1 MKFSVSK
8 NFSKLMLT
16 ILISSTLNFCSAQTS
31 GLPDSVKSNSPKK
44 EFKQAINFCPIALAL
59 GIYSVNYER
68 MIGRHHGLMARVD
81 YESIPH
87 WLYKLDVKANG
98 KAAILNYRYH
108 IKGGL
113 QSFFIGSFMRYRVFS
128 GTGDAEGE
136 GFSFKLPEVS
146 VGLNIGKRW
155 IFNNGINITTAGGYG
170 YFMDKEKINSNK
182 ASAVNSVRQFQ
193 KKYDLYNGF
202 FGEISLGYAFKF
214 MRK

>member
-1 MKFSVSK
+1 MKLSLSK
-8 NFSKLMLT
+8 KFSKLMLT
-16 ILISSTLNFCSAQTS
+16 ILISLTLNFCSAQKS
-31 GLPDSVKSNSPKK
+31 GLVNSANSTVPKK
-44 EFKQAINFCPIALAL
+44 EFKQAVNFCPIALAL
-59 GIYSVNYER
+59 GIYSINYER
-68 MIGRHHGLMARVD
+68 MINKHHGLMGRVD

-113 QSFFIGSFMRYRVFS
+113 QSFFVGSFARYRVFS
-128 GTGDAEGE
+128 GTGNAEGE
-136 GFSFKLPEVS
+136 KFSFTLPEVS
-146 VGLNIGKRW
+146 IGLNLGKRW

-170 YFMDKEKINSNK
+170 YFMDREKINSNK
-182 ASAVNSVRQFQ
+182 TSAVNSVRQFQ

-214 MRK
+214 KKK